1 MKKHVK
7 LAIFSGLSFVLAAS
21 SLAFAVDQALYKKA
35 KDHKGGDVTP
45 LQAVEMIKQDAKN
58 TILVDIRTQ
67 YEYQDIGHPNAAYN
81 IPYKFYT
88 NKADEKGYKSV
99 VNENF
104 CQDLKARFN
113 PATDTLLLLCR
124 SGHRSADAATAAVD
138 CGFEKSYN
146 VMGGFEGDKV
156 KDKNSPDF
164 GKRLLNGWRAE
175 KLEWTYDMDKNLMY
189 QPDLK

>member
-1 MKKHVK
+1 MRKHLKMAV
-7 LAIFSGLSFVLAAS
+7 FTGLSLVLAS
-21 SLAFAVDQALYKKA
+21 STLAFAVDQALYQKA
-35 KDHKGGDVTP
+35 MDHKGGDVTP
-45 LQAVEMIKQDAKN
+45 LQAAEMLKTDAKH

-67 YEYQDIGHPNAAYN
+67 YEYQDIGHPTASYN
-81 IPYKFYT
+81 IPYKLYT

-113 PATDTLLLLCR
+113 PATDTLILMCR
-124 SGHRSADAATAAVD
+124 SGHRSCPAATAAVD
-138 CGFEKSYN
+138 CGFTKSYN
-146 VMGGFEGDKV
+146 MMGGFEGDKV

-164 GKRLLNGWRAE
+164 GKRVQNGWRTE
-175 KLEWTYDMDKNLMY
+175 KLEWTYDLDKNLMY